1 MNRSDRLV
9 AVVVAATLL
18 VGGVLT
24 WRATPQSGMM
34 GSGMHSP
41 MGGTAGPA
49 PVAYAFGTVLL
60 AALVVVGYLLVRD
73 EQSNGG
79 TERTASAAASDT
91 SASAAQAAN
100 GGSSPEAQATTASE
114 SGGDPDP
121 TETAADPDSG
131 NDEAGVAAANDDPPT
146 AAPADRVLD
155 LLPEDERRV
164 LGPVVD
170 SPGLTQ
176 IELRDRAEF
185 SKSKVS
191 QTVSDLEQRGLLY
204 REPQGRTYRVY
215 PSEDLTDGDAP
226 ES

>member
-24 WRATPQSGMM
+24 WQATSQSGMM
-34 GSGMHSP
+34 DSGMHSQ
-41 MGGTAGPA
+41 MGGTHGPA
-49 PVAYAFGTVLL
+49 PITYAFGTALL

-73 EQSNGG
+73 GQTGNDG
-79 TERTASAAASDT
+79 TERTASAATDET
-91 SASAAQAAN
+91 SSPAAQAA
-100 GGSSPEAQATTASE
+100 TASASDE
-114 SGGDPDP
+114 EPDA
-121 TETAADPDSG
+121 TQTATDGDSG
-131 NDEAGVAAANDDPPT
+131 TDDGAGVAGATDISPA

-215 PSEDLTDGDAP
+215 PSEDLTDGDTP

>member
-18 VGGVLT
+18 VGGALT

-34 GSGMHSP
+34 DSGMHSP

-73 EQSNGG
+73 DQSNGG

-91 SASAAQAAN
+91 SASAAQAAA
-100 GGSSPEAQATTASE
+100 SP
-114 SGGDPDP
+114 SGGGPDADETPPDPD
-121 TETAADPDSG
+121 
-131 NDEAGVAAANDDPPT
+131 DEAGVAAANDDPPT
-146 AAPADRVLD
+146 AAPAGRVLD

-191 QTVSDLEQRGLLY
+191 QTVSDLEKRGLLY

-226 ES
+226 GS